1 MFFCEVTKGIEMIKQ
16 GDDASSF
23 FIIRILLLKPNEVI
37 FLEKGELDV
46 IIDGNKRRTLKQGD
60 QFGELALLYNAPRS
74 ATIKA
79 LTDCELF
86 GIDRLTFR

>member
-23 FIIRILLLKPNEVI
+23 FIICISYKPLKVI

-46 IIDGNKRRTLKQGD
+46 VIDGNIRRRLKQGD

-79 LTDCELF
+79 VTDCELF

>member
-1 MFFCEVTKGIEMIKQ
+1 M
-16 GDDASSF
+16 
-23 FIIRILLLKPNEVI
+23 
-37 FLEKGELDV
+37 
-46 IIDGNKRRTLKQGD
+46 IIDGNKRRTLKQRD